1 MANSVLP
8 ATNLIPT
15 TLTNAKCYRDGGD
28 LLGIANIELPD
39 FEYMTESMTGLG
51 VMGEI
56 EMPVIGHFKSMTVKL
71 KWNTLTNAN
80 TALVLTERQNLDIR
94 GSIQKADG
102 GTGNIVNEPIKVLVL
117 GWPKKS
123 GVGKFEPGKKLE
135 PETELEIQYLKIW
148 LGGRELIEVDKLNFS
163 FKVEGVEQM
172 AEIRRNMGMQ

>member
-15 TLTNAKCYRDGGD
+15 LLTNAKVYRDGKD
-28 LLGIANIELPD
+28 LLGIADLELPD
-39 FEYMTESMTGLG
+39 FEYMTESMAGLG

-56 EMPVIGHFKSMTVKL
+56 DMPVIGHFKSMSARL
-71 KWNTLTNAN
+71 KWNTLTTAN
-80 TALVLTERQNLDIR
+80 TALVLTERQNLDVR
-94 GSIQKADG
+94 GSIQIADG
-102 GTGNIVNEPIKVLVL
+102 GTGNIINQAIKALLL

-135 PETELEIQYLKIW
+135 PETEMEIQYLKIW
-148 LGGRELIEVDKLNFS
+148 LGGKELIEVDKLNFS

-172 AEIRRNMGMQ
+172 AEIRTNMGMQ